1 MEKFIFADGQDICLF
16 SDGAVE
22 RFPSKFVE
30 NYKNGIQNS
39 EHSKEWKYGGEGARF
54 RGDIA
59 AAQTVESRIDG
70 VYLTSDEYAAVYA
83 FSVNAV
89 SGIYKR
95 SFSDEK
101 TPETHV
107 INSVEYSF
115 SGGCLDSAN
124 GRLATSLKRNAV
136 NSDIAVFDLKNG
148 SYVTVT
154 GGDTQDTDPFYSP
167 ENANLIYF
175 SSRGAGR
182 DMNGEFVA
190 FSPAAICA
198 IDLSAMEVREVKA
211 NEKFSYFKPVPHGGK
226 LYAIKAPAQEKRTNP
241 FISFILIP
249 YRILQAVANLLA
261 VFIHA
266 FTGKSVTSG
275 GNNPAKGREYD
286 SRKLY
291 VRGNLI
297 NVEREAKKSKGKRH
311 KDYGWVPLSWQ
322 LVEVDGDRILASGV
336 ADFDIAADGTI
347 IFTDGKR
354 IYSLKD
360 GKKSKLCD
368 AEMCL
373 NLAFRHSAEKK
384 DDLFSF

>member
-1 MEKFIFADGQDICLF
+1 MEKFIFADGQDLCLF
-16 SDGAVE
+16 SDGAVK
-22 RFPSKFVE
+22 RYPSKFIE
-30 NYKNGIQNS
+30 KYKNGIQDS
-39 EHSKEWKYGGEGARF
+39 ERSKEWKYGGEGARF

-59 AAQTVESRIDG
+59 EAQTVESCIEG
-70 VYLTSDEYAAVYA
+70 VYLTSDDDAAVYA
-83 FSVNAV
+83 FSVNST

-124 GRLATSLKRNAV
+124 WRLATSMKRNAV

-154 GGDTQDTDPFYSP
+154 GGDTQDIDPFYSP

-182 DMNGEFVA
+182 DMNGDFVA
-190 FSPAAICA
+190 FSPAAICT
-198 IDLSAMEVREVKA
+198 IDLSVMEVREVKSD
-211 NEKFSYFKPVPHGGK
+211 EKFSYFKPVPYGGK
-226 LYAIKAPAQEKRTNP
+226 LYAIKAPAREKRTNP
-241 FISFILIP
+241 LISFILIP
-249 YRILQAVANLLA
+249 YRILQAIANLLA

-275 GNNPAKGREYD
+275 GSNPAKGREYD

-297 NVEREAKKSKGKRH
+297 DVEREVKKNKGKRG
-311 KDYGWVPLSWQ
+311 KDYGWVPSSWQ
-322 LVEVDGDRILASGV
+322 LVEVESGKVLANGA
-336 ADFDIAADGTI
+336 ADFDIAEDGMI
-347 IFTDGKR
+347 IYTDGRR

-373 NLAFRHSAEKK
+373 NLAFRHSAQKSDE
-384 DDLFSF
+384 LFSF